1 VDLGE
6 TRRYLYRTA
15 WGDFPDVRICVDEP
29 QAIRHPL
36 YATAK
41 VGDAKAADGLIL
53 DLLSNAPAELFEP
66 LIGGGRP
73 RLLAVHAV
81 EAAGMNA
88 IPRVL
93 ARYLAQQFDLPL
105 ESGIVQLNRVT
116 HTRADG
122 YHRLAFPAV
131 FDGPLK
137 EADYVLVDD
146 FVGQGGTLANLRG
159 YVETQNGRVI
169 GAISLAG
176 KHRSAQLRLSPET
189 LKNLRE
195 KHGNE
200 LEKWWISTFGY
211 GLDRLTHSEAG
222 YLYRS
227 DDFDT
232 ITTRLVAARGAGN
245 R

>member
-1 VDLGE
+1 MDLGE
-6 TRRYLYRTA
+6 IKQYLYRTA
-15 WGDFPDVRICVDEP
+15 WGNFSDVLICVDEP
-29 QAIRHPL
+29 QATKHPL
-36 YATAK
+36 YAAAK
-41 VGDAKAADGLIL
+41 VGDARAADGLVL
-53 DLLSNAPAELFEP
+53 DLLSSTPRDIFEA
-66 LIGGGRP
+66 LLGRGRP

-81 EAAGMNA
+81 ETAGMNA

-93 ARYLAQQFDLPL
+93 ARHLALQFDLPL

-116 HTRADG
+116 HTKADG

-137 EADYVLVDD
+137 AADYVLVDD

-159 YVETQNGRVI
+159 HVEIQNGRVL

-176 KHRSAQLRLSPET
+176 KRHRSAQLRPDPGT
-189 LKNLRE
+189 LQKLWE
-195 KHGNE
+195 KHGDE

-211 GLDRLTHSEAG
+211 GLDRLTESEAS

-227 DDFDT
+227 DDFVT
-232 ITTRLVAARGAGN
+232 ITARLAAARGTRN
-245 R
+245 